1 MFLKAICKRFER
13 GNVDEKFM
21 FPLSRVQTWSSFPH
35 VLGVETREWHRHGN
49 RQEDLGFRPVIG
61 GGAADSWLEDIILR

>member
-1 MFLKAICKRFER
+1 MSR
-13 GNVDEKFM
+13 GGA
-21 FPLSRVQTWSSFPH
+21 WSSFPQ

-61 GGAADSWLEDIILR
+61 GGATADSWMEDIILR